1 MGVVKPH
8 TILARIEHAIN
19 KLVIHPV
26 RLNDCFENHNYI
38 RLLNMTT
45 LHVTDTISY
54 YLIQTIVDRC
64 PQLQNIRLLCN
75 FDMIRCLQSL
85 SDLKLTSLDIEYE
98 HGTQVIDNEFIL
110 FMSRQSHLKELSLRG
125 WNNLQDGT
133 LAKIIDENRN
143 ISSLDLSSSSVSG
156 EIFSGKIKLP
166 ELLEFTVQSSKF
178 DVGGLKSLAYR
189 VNNL

>member
-1 MGVVKPH
+1 
-8 TILARIEHAIN
+8 
-19 KLVIHPV
+19 
-26 RLNDCFENHNYI
+26 
-38 RLLNMTT
+38 
-45 LHVTDTISY
+45 
-54 YLIQTIVDRC
+54 
-64 PQLQNIRLLCN
+64 
-75 FDMIRCLQSL
+75 MIRCLQSL
-85 SDLKLTSLDIEYE
+85 SDLKLTTLNIEYE

-110 FMSRQSHLKELSLRG
+110 FMSKQSHLNELSLRG

-189 VNNL
+189 VNNI